1 MNASLNKSRNHSKI
15 SGGAAINA
23 APPFSLCLQKFYKD
37 SFACIGCRLLYI
49 DDNSSKEK
57 YYEHPEDVQKFL
69 SRLKELCTQAE
80 MEVTEDVY
88 GEFLKVLEQYGPD
101 YYSEEALEVFK
112 KIIKN

>member
-1 MNASLNKSRNHSKI
+1 M
-15 SGGAAINA
+15 
-23 APPFSLCLQKFYKD
+23 
-37 SFACIGCRLLYI
+37 
-49 DDNSSKEK
+49 
-57 YYEHPEDVQKFL
+57 